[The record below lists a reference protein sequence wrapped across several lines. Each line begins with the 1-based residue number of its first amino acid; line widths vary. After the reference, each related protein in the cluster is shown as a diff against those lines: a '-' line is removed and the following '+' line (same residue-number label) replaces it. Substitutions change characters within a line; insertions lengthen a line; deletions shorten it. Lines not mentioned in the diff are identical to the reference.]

1 VLLSTFFLTVFIDLT
16 VAIEV
21 GMVLAAFLFMRRM
34 TQISNVDII
43 TRELND
49 NAEPDD
55 PKAIAKY
62 TVPAGVEVF
71 EVNGPFFFGAAYKFK
86 DSMRF
91 IETRPKV
98 LIIRMRH
105 VPVIDATGLHTLE
118 QVFEEAERMGTHF
131 VISGIQPEV
140 YKELEKSHLLEKIG
154 KENIL
159 TVIEDALRRAEE
171 ILKAN

>member
-1 VLLSTFFLTVFIDLT
+1 M
-16 VAIEV
+16 A
-21 GMVLAAFLFMRRM
+21 
-34 TQISNVDII
+34 QISNVDII

-49 NAEPDD
+49 NTEPDD

-118 QVFEEAERMGTHF
+118 QVFSGEPKEWEPIF
-131 VISGIQPEV
+131 VISGIQPGV
-140 YKELEKSHLLEKIG
+140 YKELEKSQLLEKIG

-159 TVIEDALRRAEE
+159 TVIEGCS
-171 ILKAN
+171 